1 MSAPPIE
8 LVLPTAD
15 MRIRLPRHAIH
26 SDDES
31 QKALIPEPDTPFRWR
46 GEWLDQKKEKL
57 RCFCLSRRV
66 AKLGILL
73 AALGLVLFV
82 IIDLAKYAKTGRSK
96 LTDPWTQ
103 EVHPKVYLE
112 QGIYVGGSHKI
123 GPHFIDYFHLPYAQ
137 TTAGE
142 NRFRAPKKLPEDRE
156 TKHDATQWREKC
168 FGGQGRNPNEVNGD
182 DCLNINIWR
191 PRGIKLQENQAKV
204 PIAIF
209 FHGGSFNFGSGSER
223 DIQNFVAWSVEPMI
237 GITVNYR
244 MGAHGFLS
252 GNFTAEEAELNV
264 GLKDMR
270 RALDWIQENIRDF
283 GGDPE
288 QVTIWGISA
297 GAHAVSY
304 HSEHDQSKDLKLT
317 CHRLDIFS

>member
-1 MSAPPIE
+1 MSSASPEP
-8 LVLPTAD
+8 VLPTAD
-15 MRIRLPRHAIH
+15 MRIKLPRAVD

-31 QKALIPEPDTPFRWR
+31 QKALIPEPDTPTKWR
-46 GEWLDQKKEKL
+46 VPVWLNNKREKL
-57 RCFCLSRRV
+57 RCVCLPRKV
-66 AKLGILL
+66 AKMGLLL
-73 AALGLVLFV
+73 AVSGFILFV
-82 IIDLAKYAKTGRSK
+82 IIDLAKYAKTGNSK
-96 LTDPWTQ
+96 LTDPWVQ
-103 EVHPKVYLE
+103 QHPTVYLP
-112 QGIYVGGSHKI
+112 QGIYTGGSHKV
-123 GPHFIDYFHLPYAQ
+123 GPHFIDYFHMPYAQ

-142 NRFRAPKKLPEDRE
+142 NRFRAPKKLPEDGE

-168 FGGQGRNPNEVNGD
+168 WGGAGRNPDEVNGD

-191 PRGIKLQENQAKV
+191 PRGIKKQDDPEKQGKV
-204 PIAIF
+204 PVAIF

-223 DIQNFVAWSVEPMI
+223 DIQNFVAWAVEPMI

-244 MGAHGFLS
+244 MGAMGFLS

-288 QVTIWGISA
+288 QVTIWGNSA
-297 GAHAVSY
+297 GAHAVSHIPQ
-304 HSEHDQSKDLKLT
+304 HSTNGRSP
-317 CHRLDIFS
+317 S